1 MLVGSEA
8 ECELSCE
15 KLRAEDV
22 VKAAASGGILEVLS
36 GLELRISPEA
46 VVAAS
51 RVRDAIW
58 IMVELDASDDD
69 VGHAKL
75 QSHRRIWQPSPT
87 VALCNLPIPP
97 PETFLPRF
105 QHLAFDI
112 LLQTLQLSQRQFK
125 CKLVH
130 VTILLGPVSILES
143 LRRYLHIMF
152 DG

>member
-1 MLVGSEA
+1 MIVFAGRRFCVEKYEGTPPDLEPVWKAKMLVGSEA

-22 VKAAASGGILEVLS
+22 VKAAASGDILDVAS
-36 GLELRISPEA
+36 GLELRSSPEA

-51 RVRDAIW
+51 RVRDAI
-58 IMVELDASDDD
+58 MGRLGASNDD

-87 VALCNLPIPP
+87 AALCNPSIPS

-105 QHLAFDI
+105 QHLDFNI
-112 LLQTLQLSQRQFK
+112 LLQNIQIYQ
-125 CKLVH
+125 
-130 VTILLGPVSILES
+130 
-143 LRRYLHIMF
+143 
-152 DG
+152 